1 MAGII
6 DMQTHATA
14 GMLSLEEE
22 CADAAGGYAA
32 LPTITCRLAPAMM
45 HFELNAATTVRT
57 C

>member
-1 MAGII
+1 
-6 DMQTHATA
+6 MQTHATA

-57 C
+57 CLL